1 MSHKEAMRKRNQPD
15 YFDKQLKQNKDIEYD
30 GDFSGPGVTEFGLNL
45 DTDELRNMSPE
56 ELEVYLRREARKRS
70 HRGRGKQH

>member
-1 MSHKEAMRKRNQPD
+1 MRKRNRPD
-15 YFDKQLKQNKDIEYD
+15 YFYKQLKQNKDIEYD
-30 GDFSGPGVTEFGLNL
+30 VDFSGIGVTEFGLNL

-70 HRGRGKQH
+70 YRSRGKEH

>member
-1 MSHKEAMRKRNQPD
+1 MSLKEAMRKRNRPD
-15 YFDKQLKQNKDIEYD
+15 YFDKQVEQNEDIKYD

-56 ELEVYLRREARKRS
+56 ELEAYLRREARKRLYRS
-70 HRGRGKQH
+70 RGK